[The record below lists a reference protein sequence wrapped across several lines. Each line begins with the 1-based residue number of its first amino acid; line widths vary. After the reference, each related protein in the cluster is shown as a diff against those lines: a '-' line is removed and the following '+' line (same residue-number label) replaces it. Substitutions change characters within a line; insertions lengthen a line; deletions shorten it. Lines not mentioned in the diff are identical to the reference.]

1 MKPARDDNHFAVS
14 VLIDQP
20 VLIVDPPRP
29 EPGQLA
35 FQRLRFADAM
45 KRIAQD
51 VFDQHIDA
59 FHDFSLGGIW
69 GHDAASCPHIP

>member
-1 MKPARDDNHFAVS
+1 MKTARDDNPFAVP

-20 VLIVDPPRP
+20 VLIIDPSRP

-35 FQRLRFADAM
+35 FQRLRFADAV
-45 KRIAQD
+45 KWIAQD

-59 FHDFSLGGIW
+59 LDDFPVGAL
-69 GHDAASCPHIP
+69 PV

>member
-1 MKPARDDNHFAVS
+1 MKPARDNNHFAVS
-14 VLIDQP
+14 VFIDQP

-35 FQRLRFADAM
+35 FQRLRFANAV

-59 FHDFSLGGIW
+59 LDDFPLG
-69 GHDAASCPHIP
+69 ALPM

>member
-1 MKPARDDNHFAVS
+1 MKPARDNNRFAVS

-35 FQRLRFADAM
+35 FQRLRLANAV
-45 KRIAQD
+45 KRITKN
-51 VFDQHIDA
+51 VFDQRIDA
-59 FHDFSLGGIW
+59 LNDFPLG
-69 GHDAASCPHIP
+69 ALPV